1 MKTLFKTLT
10 KIITTGLIIW
20 GAVSLYQLNERLGAE
35 QHTAALGQCKK
46 NNFKGWVKLSGDFTV
61 YRCIAETK
69 TIEVI

>member
-1 MKTLFKTLT
+1 MKTLFKAMATLLT
-10 KIITTGLIIW
+10 VGLLLW
-20 GAVSLYQLNERLGAE
+20 GAIALYQLNDRLGAE
-35 QHTAALGQCKK
+35 QHAAAFKQCEK